1 MSTVT
6 VSRRPQLSR
15 WRSYV
20 RDLWSRREFAWF
32 LASGNLK
39 ARNAST
45 ALGLAWWVLN
55 PLIMAG
61 VYFLVFGFIFNAR
74 QGESQYL
81 AYLLSGM
88 FAFNFVT
95 MSMTGGANSILANS
109 KLLANIRFPRLIL
122 PLSALAEALYGFLA
136 SLLVY
141 YFIAWPADG
150 VRPTAWLLFLP
161 GIVLLQTVFN
171 LGLASLTARLAVP
184 FRDINNLIP
193 HLNRL
198 WMYLSPIIWP
208 MSFVADKPELFQ
220 WILRI
225 NPLYSFIVLYRT
237 ALMGRDFE
245 PDMLLLAAA
254 WSVVMGAGGVLAFV
268 RYEGNMVR
276 HL

>member
-1 MSTVT
+1 
-6 VSRRPQLSR
+6 
-15 WRSYV
+15 
-20 RDLWSRREFAWF
+20 LWSRREFAWF

-74 QGESQYL
+74 QGEDQYL

-150 VRPTAWLLFLP
+150 VYPTVWLLLLP
-161 GIVLLQTVFN
+161 VIVGLQTIFN
-171 LGLASLTARLAVP
+171 LGLASLTARMAVP

-193 HLNRL
+193 HINRL

-208 MSFVADKPELFQ
+208 MSFVADKADVFQ

-237 ALMGRDFE
+237 ALMGRAFE
-245 PDMLLLAAA
+245 PDMLLLASA
-254 WSVVMGAGGVLAFV
+254 WAVVMGVGGVLAFV

>member
-122 PLSALAEALYGFLA
+122 PLSALALC
-136 SLLVY
+136 
-141 YFIAWPADG
+141 
-150 VRPTAWLLFLP
+150 
-161 GIVLLQTVFN
+161 
-171 LGLASLTARLAVP
+171 
-184 FRDINNLIP
+184 
-193 HLNRL
+193 
-198 WMYLSPIIWP
+198 
-208 MSFVADKPELFQ
+208 
-220 WILRI
+220 
-225 NPLYSFIVLYRT
+225 
-237 ALMGRDFE
+237 
-245 PDMLLLAAA
+245 
-254 WSVVMGAGGVLAFV
+254 
-268 RYEGNMVR
+268 
-276 HL
+276 